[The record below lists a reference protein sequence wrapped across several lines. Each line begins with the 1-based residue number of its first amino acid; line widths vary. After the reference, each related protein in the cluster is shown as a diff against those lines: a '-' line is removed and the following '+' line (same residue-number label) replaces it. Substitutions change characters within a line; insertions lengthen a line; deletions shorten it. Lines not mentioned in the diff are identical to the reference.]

1 MKVKVAKKGKVF
13 VEVVLEDVNA
23 SIANALRRVML
34 SEVPCLSIEDV
45 IFLENTSSF
54 YDEIIAH
61 RLGLVPIRTDLEL
74 FNFREKCACG
84 GAGCASCTLKLT
96 LEKEGPCTV
105 YSHDLK
111 PEDPKLKP
119 QEGIPI
125 LKLGNGQKITI
136 EAEAILGTG
145 KTNAKWQSAI
155 VSYKYHPSVKVT
167 ENCDGCGDCAEAC
180 PKGIISVKKER
191 ASVSDVKECSLCNT
205 CVETCDGGGIEVK
218 GDPRSFILRIES
230 NGALKPEEIFTKAC
244 EILEAK
250 AAEMASLL

>member
-1 MKVKVAKKGKVF
+1 MKVKVAKKGKAF

-34 SEVPCLSIEDV
+34 SEVPCLAIEDV
-45 IFLENTSSF
+45 TFLENTSSL
-54 YDEIIAH
+54 YDDTIAH
-61 RLGLVPIRTDLEL
+61 RLGLVPIRTDPTL
-74 FNFREKCACG
+74 FNFREKCTCG

-96 LEKEGPCTV
+96 TEKEGPCTV

-125 LKLGNGQKITI
+125 LKLGNGQKITL
-136 EAEAILGTG
+136 EAEAILGMG
-145 KTNAKWQSAI
+145 KSNAKWQSAI
-155 VSYKYHPSVKVT
+155 VSYKY
-167 ENCDGCGDCAEAC
+167 
-180 PKGIISVKKER
+180 R
-191 ASVSDVKECSLCNT
+191 
-205 CVETCDGGGIEVK
+205 DGGGIEVK
-218 GDPRSFILRIES
+218 GDPRCFILRIES
-230 NGALKPEEIFTKAC
+230 NGALKPEELFTKAC

>member
-1 MKVKVAKKGKVF
+1 MKVKVAKKGKAF

-45 IFLENTSSF
+45 TFLENTSSL

-61 RLGLVPIRTDLEL
+61 RLGLVPIRTDLKL
-74 FNFREKCACG
+74 FNFRDKCACG

-105 YSHDLK
+105 YSHDMK

-125 LKLGNGQKITI
+125 LRLGNGQKIAI

-155 VSYKYHPSVKVT
+155 VSYKYR
-167 ENCDGCGDCAEAC
+167 DGEGAKA
-180 PKGIISVKKER
+180 
-191 ASVSDVKECSLCNT
+191 
-205 CVETCDGGGIEVK
+205 K
-218 GDPRSFILRIES
+218 GDNRSFILRIEG

-250 AAEMASLL
+250 ATEMASLL

>member
-1 MKVKVAKKGKVF
+1 MKVKAAKKGKAF

-23 SIANALRRVML
+23 SVANALRRVML

-45 IFLENTSSF
+45 TFLENTSSF

-61 RLGLVPIRTDLEL
+61 RLGLVPIRTDLKL
-74 FNFREKCACG
+74 FNFREKCTCG

-96 LEKEGPCTV
+96 LEKDGPCTV

-155 VSYKYHPSVKVT
+155 VSYKY
-167 ENCDGCGDCAEAC
+167 
-180 PKGIISVKKER
+180 R
-191 ASVSDVKECSLCNT
+191 
-205 CVETCDGGGIEVK
+205 DGGGIKVK
-218 GDPRSFILRIES
+218 GDPHSFILRIES

-250 AAEMASLL
+250 ATEMASLL